1 MANDEGNIVADDD
14 EKFELVF
21 GTSGFKRD
29 INAIR
34 NNDPRWVSLTFT
46 YGNRDAPRFSNLA
59 WQLLGRYIANNRYL
73 DRVELGYY
81 LNISDEIMALF
92 FRGLTSSS
100 SLQSLD
106 VDGRFGT
113 DGIRSWLLA

>member
-59 WQLLGRYIANNRYL
+59 WQYLVDTLLII
-73 DRVELGYY
+73 DIWIEL
-81 LNISDEIMALF
+81 NSDITSI
-92 FRGLTSSS
+92 FRMRLWHYFSGS
-100 SLQSLD
+100 
-106 VDGRFGT
+106 
-113 DGIRSWLLA
+113 